1 MHISDWLTYIF
12 LISGV
17 LLVGPPGCG
26 KTLVAKAI
34 ANEAGINFISV
45 KGPELINMYVG
56 ESERAVR
63 SVFLRAKNS
72 RPCVIFFDELDSLAP
87 KRSSSSSDGGS
98 SSRVVNQLLTEMDGV
113 EGREGVWI
121 MAATNRP
128 DILDPA
134 VMRPGRLDKILYVG
148 FPEPGDRVEI
158 LRAITKHGSKPR
170 LSADVDLETVGRDAR
185 CAGFSGADV
194 GNLVRQ
200 ASMVAL
206 REMMRAGDMRERNIE
221 LRLSHFEA
229 AFSSVKP
236 SVSRRDR
243 STYEAMKKKY
253 GVNQAPVVSDNV
265 AQEEPMESD
274 ERVETEVAV
283 DPSVVTEIPE
293 DVTEDISESDRPG
306 LRFLAGMEVRMSD
319 SSSDDKT
326 RGVTGV
332 VEEVEAGGHQVTIL
346 CPGDERRV
354 LVQVTDLDH
363 SMPEEGDTVRSLVWD
378 DTEEAGT
385 VENIDDSDEATVVFS
400 NNKTKCPV
408 EKLCNVDPDNL

>member
-1 MHISDWLTYIF
+1 M
-12 LISGV
+12 

-293 DVTEDISESDRPG
+293 DVTEDISESDRPD
-306 LRFLAGMEVRMSD
+306 LRFLAGMEVRVSD
-319 SSSDDKT
+319 SSSDDKM

-408 EKLCNVDPDNL
+408 EKLCKVDPDNL